1 MIYIAYTKLIQ
12 DGSTPCLRIREDFRP
27 LNLGLHST
35 WKKTQDRGNW
45 REIVDAATLR
55 TVCHDDGRTS

>member
-12 DGSTPCLRIREDFRP
+12 DGSTPCLRIREDFRT

-35 WKKTQDRGNW
+35 WKKTQDRGN
-45 REIVDAATLR
+45 
-55 TVCHDDGRTS
+55 